1 MTNIERK
8 SKIFEINWVK
18 YKMVRVIEATE
29 KDIHHIIS
37 KKKINQFNVN
47 NEKNKI
53 KIPRRQ
59 HVALN
64 QLYKD
69 HQTPKEQ
76 LRDMVE
82 IWKSALSEEVRQV
95 LYDLLSLDD
104 EAFYD
109 FDLVKKHRLLKKN
122 IG

>member
-82 IWKSALSEEVRQV
+82 IWKSALSEEVRQT

-104 EAFYD
+104 EAFYE
-109 FDLVKKHRLLKKN
+109 FDLVKKHKLLKKN
-122 IG
+122 I